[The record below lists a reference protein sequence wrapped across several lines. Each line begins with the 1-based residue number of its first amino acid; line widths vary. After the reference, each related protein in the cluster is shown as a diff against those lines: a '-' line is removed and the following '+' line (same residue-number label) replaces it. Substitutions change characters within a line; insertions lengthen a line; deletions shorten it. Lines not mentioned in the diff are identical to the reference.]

1 MDQESMSPVATSS
14 SWRNTSSKARFVTAF
29 ALSATAHAV
38 LLGFCVFSLRED
50 ARQRELGTECIVVEL
65 LPVEPV
71 AKRHSG
77 AELPRTGTAEEK
89 IPVRE
94 KARTYER
101 SVGIVTPAK
110 HDVALS
116 DQQRSAES
124 VREQMTG
131 KSSSDM
137 PSARAEVI
145 SRSGA
150 EKDPYWDRVR
160 RRIAARLEYPPECR
174 ALGIAGRVVVRVS
187 IAADGRVISAQV
199 VSGRSQQLARSVIRA
214 VYRAAPFEPPP
225 TNASSVEF
233 LIPVIFQL
241 K

>member
-1 MDQESMSPVATSS
+1 MSPVATSS

-38 LLGFCVFSLRED
+38 LLGFCVVSLRED
-50 ARQRELGTECIVVEL
+50 AGQRELGAECIVVEL

-71 AKRHSG
+71 TKRQSD
-77 AELPRTGTAEEK
+77 AESPRTAEEEL
-89 IPVRE
+89 PVRE
-94 KARTYER
+94 KARMYER
-101 SVGIVTPAK
+101 TVGIVTPAK

-116 DQQRSAES
+116 DQQRTAES
-124 VREQMTG
+124 VREQMTE
-131 KSSSDM
+131 KPSSNM
-137 PSARAEVI
+137 PSARARVI

-187 IAADGRVISAQV
+187 IAADGRVISARV

-225 TNASSVEF
+225 MNASSVEF
-233 LIPVIFQL
+233 LIPVIFQIE
-241 K
+241 